1 MKKIA
6 LFLIIVSM
14 FGFTLAKKAQAL
26 DAGIVSNSISV
37 VNESTLLFRFKAVNS
52 NFTASIV
59 DTITEKVIQVIPA
72 QTIQKSADNDT
83 KGTLVTFNISRLA
96 PKTQF
101 EILVLDGQNKKTA
114 LFTTLASTKPK
125 NTAKLSYDPIVG
137 DKKITFRIE
146 SEKNLVDWKIQDT
159 ITQENIVGPVTTKIT
174 SAEKYVLI
182 ANYDVSSLPQR
193 GFNLV
198 VNDSDS
204 LGGVGDQDFRYFS
217 LDPKA
222 TPKTDPVNVDPNKDS
237 GKKDDTYHL
246 LAPIPGMKEDFVDG
260 SQQIGDYINNMF
272 KIFLGLCA
280 ALAVIMI
287 IIYGVTWMGTDSVFG
302 KTEAKGKIGGA
313 IGGLLLALGAWVILN
328 TINPDLLG
336 GSLNIK
342 QASIELEG
350 DAESPVSINRGDAT
364 KIGLTCDHAGGK
376 NDIPSTAKSFSGK
389 MTYSQDLPKGQVVN
403 NKIKLDC
410 SGYINY
416 VLQCVGIN
424 TSDLGIN
431 SGTSTIFSGAEK
443 VDSTKTYPT
452 SINGVEL
459 NIGDLV
465 GWRAGDNTGKYAK
478 SGHVMIYIGGGLV
491 ADSHSGSS
499 DAFGSFSLTKY
510 KDQIKFIKRL

>member
-1 MKKIA
+1 MKNIYKIII
-6 LFLIIVSM
+6 IIVFFLSS
-14 FGFTLAKKAQAL
+14 FSVTLAAESITMNVSTETITKDSATI
-26 DAGIVSNSISV
+26 IVQTTISGVTSPSMPEVLISITDDKGTK
-37 VNESTLLFRFKAVNS
+37 ESLGSIIPLLTSEKGNTYKSETRKSGLKPNTKYTI
-52 NFTASIV
+52 TASAKHNN
-59 DTITEKVIQVIPA
+59 ITA
-72 QTIQKSADNDT
+72 T
-83 KGTLVTFNISRLA
+83 TFTN
-96 PKTQF
+96 P
-101 EILVLDGQNKKTA
+101 TA
-114 LFTTLASTKPK
+114 ATFTTLSEGNNIKEEWFYLTNANLLSGGFTDKSTCVEASNMAKVTSPCFLSGSTEYATAAAKQNAMLNKNKP
-125 NTAKLSYDPIVG
+125 AD
-137 DKKITFRIE
+137 
-146 SEKNLVDWKIQDT
+146 
-159 ITQENIVGPVTTKIT
+159 
-174 SAEKYVLI
+174 
-182 ANYDVSSLPQR
+182 
-193 GFNLV
+193 
-198 VNDSDS
+198 DS
-204 LGGVGDQDFRYFS
+204 
-217 LDPKA
+217 
-222 TPKTDPVNVDPNKDS
+222 
-237 GKKDDTYHL
+237 TYHL

-260 SQQIGDYINNMF
+260 SQQIGGYINSMF
-272 KIFLGLCA
+272 NIFLGLCA

-302 KTEAKGKIGGA
+302 KTEAKSKIGGA

-336 GSLNIK
+336 GAINIK

-350 DAESPVSINRGDAT
+350 DAESPVNINRGDAT

-459 NIGDLV
+459 NVGDLV